1 MILLLIR
8 RTDEFMFG
16 LLFAVL
22 VQLFEILCYYSVVV
36 DVRVALI
43 CLVSLVRYLFVCC
56 EGCWLDTCIDRR

>member
-43 CLVSLVRYLFVCC
+43 CLRYLFVCVVRV
-56 EGCWLDTCIDRR
+56 GWILALTVGR